1 MDSALRRWEV
11 AVPEVCRPL
20 EEYERL
26 YNITSNGNKGKPHED
41 YTEFQKIFF
50 KDTQKLFFYF
60 NEIRNSFEENRLDV
74 MNSDV
79 EACHA
84 NLLERNKERYKE
96 FYKHG
101 LVICDIPITDTFKTY
116 KLDLPGNVA
125 TKSEKA
131 QLQATQLKSE

>member
-1 MDSALRRWEV
+1 
-11 AVPEVCRPL
+11 
-20 EEYERL
+20 
-26 YNITSNGNKGKPHED
+26 
-41 YTEFQKIFF
+41 
-50 KDTQKLFFYF
+50 
-60 NEIRNSFEENRLDV
+60 